1 MTNMPI
7 SCMRKLAFLL
17 SIFIILGSVT
27 TSFAQHHDPAPPAK
41 LGNRIAVM
49 DFIFPEKIGTKQ
61 DFTLSMILYDQVTNT
76 KFSHLSIQ
84 LAIFKEGNEKTLMN
98 LLFYDKNGEIIIDF
112 KHQSFDK
119 PRVIVQA
126 PQETYLGGFMGEY
139 GSHIKVLQNIF
150 SEDGLYRLE
159 ATVVSIDNPKKFI
172 EPQITFT
179 KEIHIGEH
187 SASMDKISIPDW
199 IKNSAGWWSSGK
211 ITDDDFASGIQFM
224 IKERIIQIPVEESSS
239 KNIQVEIPSWV
250 KNTAKWWSEGSI
262 GDKDFA
268 AGIQYL
274 VKVGVIQI

>member
-1 MTNMPI
+1 
-7 SCMRKLAFLL
+7 MRKFAFLL
-17 SIFIILGSVT
+17 SILIILGSVNP
-27 TSFAQHHDPAPPAK
+27 SFAQHHDPAPAAK
-41 LGNRIAVM
+41 LGNRIAIM
-49 DFIFPEKIGTKQ
+49 DFIFPEKIDAKQ
-61 DFTLSMILYDQVTNT
+61 DFTLSMILYDQATNT
-76 KFSHLSIQ
+76 KFVHLSTQ
-84 LAIFKEGNEKTLMN
+84 LAIFKEGNEKAPMN
-98 LLFYDKNGEIIIDF
+98 ILFYDKNGEIIIDF

-126 PQETYLGGFMGEY
+126 PQEAYLGGFMGEY

-159 ATVVSIDNPKKFI
+159 ATVVSIDNPRTFI

-187 SASMDKISIPDW
+187 SVASMDKINIPSW
-199 IKNSAGWWSSGK
+199 IKDSAAWWSSDQ
-211 ITDDDFASGIQFM
+211 ITDKDFASGIEFM
-224 IKERIIQIPVEESSS
+224 IKERIIQIPIEEKSSE
-239 KNIQVEIPSWV
+239 KTDVQIPLWV

-274 VKVGVIQI
+274 VKLGIIQI

>member
-1 MTNMPI
+1 MPI

-27 TSFAQHHDPAPPAK
+27 PSFAQHHDPAPPAK

-49 DFIFPEKIGTKQ
+49 DFIFPEKIDAKQ
-61 DFTLSMILYDQVTNT
+61 DFTLSMILYDQATNT
-76 KFSHLSIQ
+76 KFVHLSTQ
-84 LAIFKEGNEKTLMN
+84 LAIFKEGSEKALMN

-126 PQETYLGGFMGEY
+126 PQEAYLGGFMGEY

-187 SASMDKISIPDW
+187 SSASMDKISIPDW
-199 IKNSAGWWSSGK
+199 IKNSASWWSSGK
-211 ITDDDFASGIQFM
+211 ITDNDFASGIQFM
-224 IKERIIQIPVEESSS
+224 IKEGIIQIPIEERSST
-239 KNIQVEIPSWV
+239 KTQIQIPPWV
-250 KNTAKWWSEGSI
+250 KNTAKWWSEDSI
-262 GDKDFA
+262 DDKDFA

-274 VKVGVIQI
+274 VKVGIIQI

>member
-1 MTNMPI
+1 MPI

-17 SIFIILGSVT
+17 SILIILGFVT
-27 TSFAQHHDPAPPAK
+27 PAFAQHHDPAPPAK

-49 DFIFPEKIGTKQ
+49 DFIAPEKIDPKQ
-61 DFTLSMILYDQVTNT
+61 DFTLSMILYDQATNT
-76 KFSHLSIQ
+76 KFAHLSTQ
-84 LAIFKEGNEKTLMN
+84 LAIYKEGNEKPLMN
-98 LLFYDKNGEIIIDF
+98 ILFYDKNGEIIIDF

-126 PQETYLGGFMGEY
+126 PQEAYLGGFMGEY

-150 SEDGLYRLE
+150 SEDRLYRLE
-159 ATVVSIDNPKKFI
+159 ATVVSIDNPRSFI

-187 SASMDKISIPDW
+187 SSISTNTINIPGW
-199 IKNSAGWWSSGK
+199 IKDSAGWWSSDQ
-211 ITDDDFASGIQFM
+211 ITDEDFASGIQFM
-224 IKERIIQIPVEESSS
+224 IKEGIIQLPIEESSS
-239 KNIQVEIPSWV
+239 EKTQVEIPLWV

-268 AGIQYL
+268 AGIRYL
-274 VKVGVIQI
+274 VKVGIIQI

>member
-1 MTNMPI
+1 MPI

-17 SIFIILGSVT
+17 CIFIILGFIPL
-27 TSFAQHHDPAPPAK
+27 SFAQHHDPAPPAK

-49 DFIFPEKIGTKQ
+49 DFIFPEKIDAKQ
-61 DFTLSMILYDQVTNT
+61 DFTLSMILYDQATNT
-76 KFSHLSIQ
+76 KFAHLSTQ
-84 LAIFKEGNEKTLMN
+84 LAIFKEGNENALIN
-98 LLFYDKNGEIIIDF
+98 ILFYDKNGEITIDF

-126 PQETYLGGFMGEY
+126 PQEAYLGGFMGEY

-150 SEDGLYRLE
+150 SEDELYRLE
-159 ATVVSIDNPKKFI
+159 ATVVSIDNPRTFI

-187 SASMDKISIPDW
+187 SSVSMNKINIPSW
-199 IKNSAGWWSSGK
+199 IKDSAAWWSSDQ
-211 ITDDDFASGIQFM
+211 ITDKDFASGIEFM
-224 IKERIIQIPVEESSS
+224 IKERIIQIPIEEKSSE
-239 KNIQVEIPSWV
+239 KIDVQIPLWV
-250 KNTAKWWSEGSI
+250 KNTARWWSEGYI

-274 VKVGVIQI
+274 VKLGIIQI

>member
-1 MTNMPI
+1 
-7 SCMRKLAFLL
+7 
-17 SIFIILGSVT
+17 
-27 TSFAQHHDPAPPAK
+27 
-41 LGNRIAVM
+41 
-49 DFIFPEKIGTKQ
+49 
-61 DFTLSMILYDQVTNT
+61 
-76 KFSHLSIQ
+76 
-84 LAIFKEGNEKTLMN
+84 LMN
-98 LLFYDKNGEIIIDF
+98 ILFYDKNGEIIIDF

-126 PQETYLGGFMGEY
+126 PQEAYLGGFMGEY

-159 ATVVSIDNPKKFI
+159 ATVVSIDNPRSFI

-187 SASMDKISIPDW
+187 SSISTNTINIPGW
-199 IKNSAGWWSSGK
+199 IKDSAGWWSSDQ
-211 ITDDDFASGIQFM
+211 ITDKDFASGIQFM
-224 IKERIIQIPVEESSS
+224 IKEGIIQIPIEESSS
-239 KNIQVEIPSWV
+239 EKTQIEIPLWV

-274 VKVGVIQI
+274 VKVGIIQI